1 MPKFQEVVIVPYGDW
16 IELTDGDVSAVTF
29 QVLEGPVFIRRGD
42 DVKPDSTAT
51 GWVYQSEQGERGLA
65 LDDLSKSPG
74 ARVWARGSR
83 VAGSMVMVDHA

>member
-1 MPKFQEVVIVPYGDW
+1 MPKFQEEVVVPYGDW

-42 DVKPDSTAT
+42 AAKPDPAAT
-51 GWVYQSEQGERGLA
+51 GWVYQSEQGERDIP
-65 LDDLSKSPG
+65 LDDLSNAPG